1 MTPPIS
7 PPEDIL
13 TNTLVDLK
21 TQNPMLGIAKIHALL
36 LQTHPEWTVS
46 EKRAKKILQHE
57 GLTSS
62 AIPADAALP
71 LYPQSRLVSS
81 LDVSKWTSKV
91 RVKMFDKRK
100 GKGLV
105 ASEEIKENDV
115 VWREDPFVVAAE
127 M

>member
-1 MTPPIS
+1 MAQPIS
-7 PPEDIL
+7 PPEDVL
-13 TNTLVDLK
+13 TKALVDLK
-21 TQNPMLGIAKIHALL
+21 TQNPTMGIAKIHALL
-36 LQTHPEWTVS
+36 PKTYPEWIVS
-46 EKRAKKILQHE
+46 EKRVKKILQHE

-62 AIPADAALP
+62 AIPADTALP

-81 LDVSKWTSKV
+81 LDVSKWTSRV

-115 VWREDPFVVAAE
+115 VWKEDPFIVAAE